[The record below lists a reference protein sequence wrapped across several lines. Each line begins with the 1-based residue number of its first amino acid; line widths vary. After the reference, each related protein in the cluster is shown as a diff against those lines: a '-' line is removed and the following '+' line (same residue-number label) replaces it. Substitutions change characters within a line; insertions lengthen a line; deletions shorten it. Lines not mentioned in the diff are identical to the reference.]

1 MPSPDDIFNDFTLG
15 EEERLS
21 LDKHGHLLFP
31 GLLTADT
38 SERLINSLRQVTQ
51 LGKQAIKGHEP
62 QRFSAEFDEYLAS
75 LINHPQ
81 MLMLARNILGED
93 IRYDHCVSLV
103 RPAGTPAMPWHSHE
117 YAEDDPGLGFI
128 RIFFYISGFTSDD
141 GGLKVVPGSHLYRD
155 RSIGARTDDE
165 LRKGWIAG
173 KRHPETDEEL
183 KIEHLNAPP
192 GSVIIMWTHAAH
204 GVVARKLGSTTRY
217 CVVYAYRN
225 PGRASDAR
233 WISAGFESRPP
244 PGCAAL
250 MPLY

>member
-15 EEERLS
+15 EEELLS
-21 LDKHGHLLFP
+21 LDKYGHLLIP

-51 LGKQAIKGHEP
+51 LGKHAVKGHEP

-117 YAEDDPGLGFI
+117 YAEDDPRLGFI

-155 RSIGARTDDE
+155 RAIRARTDDE
-165 LRKGWIAG
+165 LREGWITG
-173 KRHPETDEEL
+173 KRHP
-183 KIEHLNAPP
+183 
-192 GSVIIMWTHAAH
+192 
-204 GVVARKLGSTTRY
+204 
-217 CVVYAYRN
+217 
-225 PGRASDAR
+225 
-233 WISAGFESRPP
+233 
-244 PGCAAL
+244 
-250 MPLY
+250 